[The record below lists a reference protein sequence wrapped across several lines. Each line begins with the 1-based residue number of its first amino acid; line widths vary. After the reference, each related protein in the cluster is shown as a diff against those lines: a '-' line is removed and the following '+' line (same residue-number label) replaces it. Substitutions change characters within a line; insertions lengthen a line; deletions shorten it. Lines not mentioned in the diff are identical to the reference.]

1 MEPNSRKVLSDEIR
15 RPTGLRIRSKGM
27 KIQRYETG
35 IVGLHREEGPLSGG
49 SGDVAEFLTIKIITD
64 DGIEGIGYSGFA
76 SSIMVKALKETVDAL
91 LAEIEGEDKRV
102 KIE

>member
-1 MEPNSRKVLSDEIR
+1 
-15 RPTGLRIRSKGM
+15 M

-35 IVGLHREEGPLSGG
+35 IVGLPREEGPLSGG
-49 SGDVAEFLTIKIITD
+49 SGDVAEFITIKIITD

-91 LAEIEGEDKRV
+91 LAEIVGEDPRRV
-102 KIE
+102 EVPLSNAILSCEKENPRVAASRRIVR